1 MELVVEEE
9 LPVGSRIG
17 DVHAID
23 EDEGDNAVI
32 DYAIIGEFNRVLIL
46 IPGWFMTSSRSQ
58 TLGHS
63 YHLKYPMKLIL
74 NLRSPPKF
82 RANLSFD
89 NLK

>member
-46 IPGWFMTSSRSQ
+46 YRGDSRPQ
-58 TLGHS
+58 AEVK
-63 YHLKYPMKLIL
+63 HLVTVTT
-74 NLRSPPKF
+74 
-82 RANLSFD
+82 
-89 NLK
+89 

>member
-23 EDEGDNAVI
+23 DDEGDNAVI

-46 IPGWFMTSSRSQ
+46 IPG
-58 TLGHS
+58 
-63 YHLKYPMKLIL
+63 
-74 NLRSPPKF
+74 
-82 RANLSFD
+82 
-89 NLK
+89 